1 MSHGI
6 SGHAASVFG
15 FLMALALAPAPGT
28 PLPTAP
34 PAPGNGHGASAPH
47 VAPGQGI
54 AIHEVLFRPSP
65 GRYEWVEMKNIGGAP
80 ARIAG
85 FVLSDE
91 DGNVY
96 EFPASTPDVP
106 PGSFVVVVF
115 DGLDSSHNDYDFGDR
130 RIVLHARR
138 GGDLFD
144 DRFDQV
150 ALYGGRAEASGEG
163 KPAPARVVAFLAW
176 GAAPEEDGARV
187 ADPEVWPEG
196 AYVATSYS
204 APGKPLNPIP
214 APDESLGLRPGGRPF
229 FPDDFLIYGSDQVS
243 MGTDNPIPSVR
254 PHIHAGDLL
263 DGETFCLGWEPV
275 AGAVGYGVQ
284 MDNDADLRTPEV
296 DRVTQYPAYCPG
308 APVPDG
314 TYYWRVR
321 AILDVGEGNWSPVV
335 KVRSAIDRS
344 RR

>member
-163 KPAPARVVAFLAW
+163 KPAPARASTSWCASSRKLRRLSLYGRSISTPDTRQRSLILSAT
-176 GAAPEEDGARV
+176 GRPPTAPEVAAVALAHIRRVPSAVVSFGQGCEGEPLLLALHVLLRDPLGHRCDGAR
-187 ADPEVWPEG
+187 EVG
-196 AYVATSYS
+196 
-204 APGKPLNPIP
+204 N
-214 APDESLGLRPGGRPF
+214 DHPGGDR
-229 FPDDFLIYGSDQVS
+229 
-243 MGTDNPIPSVR
+243 
-254 PHIHAGDLL
+254 
-263 DGETFCLGWEPV
+263 LG
-275 AGAVGYGVQ
+275 GVQ
-284 MDNDADLRTPEV
+284 EEHGRPARTE
-296 DRVTQYPAYCPG
+296 
-308 APVPDG
+308 
-314 TYYWRVR
+314 
-321 AILDVGEGNWSPVV
+321 
-335 KVRSAIDRS
+335 
-344 RR
+344 RRRGQSGY